1 MESSV
6 PKAPTLHC
14 GTDDIAIYPDDRD
27 KRPSEMLQYGISDA
41 TRRNWEKLHT
51 SAYGRLTARAN
62 KRKSDRRVFPQ
73 EYISN
78 KNNVACISA
87 LLDYIDE
94 KRLDIMSVILTLG
107 TGLLKKTGILWER
120 HVALTLEEYKDISIT
135 EDLVSAELPDDES
148 DILGLIYQ
156 SYLQEGKKNITG
168 SYYTPQK
175 IARSMVQDLDF
186 SNGQTFLDPCC
197 GSGAFLLAVS
207 AKNPQLI
214 YGIDNDKTAVLI
226 AKINMLLKYKDTAF
240 IPQIYCFD
248 YLSGQSLMQNNDISE
263 RKFNYIATNPPWGA
277 MNKNYT
283 SIPSITSKETFSYF
297 FVKAFNQLDKNGTIK
312 FLFPEAVLNVKY
324 HRDIRK
330 FILDTASLVCITI
343 YDDFFS
349 GVTTKYVDIECGKNA
364 SRNSFYVSSGSQ
376 KSEID
381 INTVYQTDNLVFN
394 LLSDTDMTIIKTVK
408 EKGRYSLKNSTWALG
423 IVTGD
428 NKNKLHS
435 KKLPGTERIY
445 TGKEIQPYVLL
456 PAKHYIHYDRATL
469 QQVAKDE
476 IYRAPEKL
484 VYKFISSKLVFAY
497 DNSGSLF
504 LNSANILIPDIPLM
518 NIKSVM
524 AFLNST
530 LFQFMYIKLFGEV
543 KVLKGNL
550 IELLLPEITD
560 EDNHK
565 LTVLADAVLNGD
577 NTSREHIDNY
587 IFSLYGLTEE
597 QKTHIMASVK

>member
-1 MESSV
+1 MKS
-6 PKAPTLHC
+6 PAPMTPALHC
-14 GTDDIAIYPDDRD
+14 GTEGTAIHPDDRNN
-27 KRPSEMLQYGISDA
+27 RSPEMTHYGISDA
-41 TRRNWEKLHT
+41 TRRNWKKLNT
-51 SAYGRLTARAN
+51 SANGRLAARAN
-62 KRKSDRRVFPQ
+62 KRKSDRRVLPL
-73 EYISN
+73 EYVSN
-78 KNNVACISA
+78 KNNIARIEA
-87 LLDYIDE
+87 ILDYIDDHS
-94 KRLDIMSVILTLG
+94 LDIMSVMLTFG
-107 TGLLKKTGILWER
+107 TGLLKKAGILMER
-120 HVALTLEEYKDISIT
+120 HVALTLDEYKDTGIT
-135 EDLVSAELPDDES
+135 EELVSAELPDDEF
-148 DILGLIYQ
+148 DILGLLYQ
-156 SYLQEGKKNITG
+156 SYLLEGMKNITG

-207 AKNPQLI
+207 AKNPQQI

-240 IPQIYCFD
+240 VPQIYCSD
-248 YLSGQSLMQNNDISE
+248 YLSAQSPVQNNDIYE

-277 MNKNYT
+277 MNKNYA
-283 SIPSITSKETFSYF
+283 SISGITSKESFSYF
-297 FVKAFNQLDKNGTIK
+297 FVKSFNQLNKDGTIK
-312 FLFPEAVLNVKY
+312 FLFPEAVLNVKN
-324 HRDIRK
+324 HKDIRK
-330 FILDTASLVCITI
+330 FILDTAGLVSITI
-343 YDDFFS
+343 YEDYFS
-349 GVTTKYVDIECGKNA
+349 GVSTKYVDIECGKNA

-376 KSEID
+376 KREID

-394 LLSDTDMTIIKTVK
+394 LMSDTDMTIIKTVK
-408 EKGRYSLKNSTWALG
+408 EQGRYSLKNSTWALG

-435 KKLPGTERIY
+435 VKLPHTEKIH

-456 PAKHYIHYDRATL
+456 PAKKYIHYNRSEL
-469 QQVAKDE
+469 QQAARDE

-497 DNSGSLF
+497 DNNGRLF

-518 NIKSVM
+518 NIKSVL

-550 IELLLPEITD
+550 IELLLPEITH

-577 NTSREHIDNY
+577 HTSREHIDNY